1 MTTTR
6 AQGRKISQF
15 VAKTTISGSNSY
27 LNYIID
33 NTNYRIAYTD
43 FIGGLGVTGTIVQ
56 AGAVTAAPIL
66 DTQGDINN
74 IRGIEN
80 GSGIAA
86 NVSATDGV
94 EIKHNF
100 TVDATGSPLML
111 NTTATSPTFVSLLAG
126 SGIALTATGN
136 IIAISS
142 NDALHYVESFLQTNT
157 TDTVIAAT
165 TTPVLIAGTWEFG
178 ANTGFTQTSG
188 GKLTYD
194 GADTAVLTVHASISI
209 EPVSGNNNQDISV
222 YVAKN
227 GAVIAGTRISAVISN
242 GAPQNLSLS
251 TNQSFATSDYIE
263 LFVQN
268 STSTANLTVVR
279 GLFGVD

>member
-1 MTTTR
+1 MVDNSN
-6 AQGRKISQF
+6 GRKKSRFLAQTTVLAGSDMDYF
-15 VAKTTISGSNSY
+15 VNG
-27 LNYIID
+27 
-33 NTNYRIAYTD
+33 TNYRISYTNLVA
-43 FIGGLGVTGTIVQ
+43 GLGVTGTIVTT
-56 AGAVTAAPIL
+56 GLGTASPVL
-66 DTQGDINN
+66 SVDGTINK
-74 IRGIEN
+74 IRNIEN

-86 NVSATDGV
+86 NISATDGV

-111 NTTATSPTFVSLLAG
+111 NTAAVSPTFVSLFAG
-126 SGIALTATGN
+126 SGISLTATGN

-188 GKLTYD
+188 GRLTYN
-194 GADTAVLTVHASISI
+194 GSDTAVLTVHASISI
-209 EPVSGNNNQDISV
+209 EPVSGNNNQDVSV

-227 GAVIAGTRISAVISN
+227 GVAIAGTRISAVISN
-242 GAPQNLSLS
+242 GSPQNLSLS
-251 TNQSFATSDYIE
+251 TNQSFATNDYIE

>member
-1 MTTTR
+1 MVDNSN
-6 AQGRKISQF
+6 GRKKSKFLAQTTVLAGSDMDYF
-15 VAKTTISGSNSY
+15 VNG
-27 LNYIID
+27 
-33 NTNYRIAYTD
+33 TNYRISYTNLVS
-43 FIGGLGVTGTIVQ
+43 GLGVTGTIVTT
-56 AGAVTAAPIL
+56 GLGTASPVL
-66 DTQGDINN
+66 SVDGTINK
-74 IRGIEN
+74 IRNIEN

-86 NVSATDGV
+86 NISATDGV

-111 NTTATSPTFVSLLAG
+111 NTAAVSPTFVSLFAG
-126 SGIALTATGN
+126 SGISLTATGN
-136 IIAISS
+136 VIAISS

-188 GKLTYD
+188 GRLTYN
-194 GADTAVLTVHASISI
+194 GSDTAVLTVHASISI
-209 EPVSGNNNQDISV
+209 EPVSGNNNQDVSV

-227 GAVIAGTRISAVISN
+227 GVAIAGTRISAVISN
-242 GAPQNLSLS
+242 GSPQNLSLS
-251 TNQSFATSDYIE
+251 TNQSFATNDYIE

>member
-1 MTTTR
+1 MVRR
-6 AQGRKISQF
+6 ATGRRKSDF
-15 VAKTTISGSNSY
+15 VAQDTVPANSFMDY
-27 LNYIID
+27 FVD
-33 NTNYRIAYTD
+33 NTNYRISYTNLVS
-43 FIGGLGVTGTIVQ
+43 GLGVTGTIVTT
-56 AGAVTAAPIL
+56 GSGTAAPVL
-66 DTQGDINN
+66 EKDGTINK
-74 IRGIEN
+74 IRNIEN

-86 NVSATDGV
+86 SISATDGV

-111 NTTATSPTFVSLLAG
+111 NTTATSPTFVSLFAG
-126 SGIALTATGN
+126 SGISLTATGN

-188 GKLTYD
+188 GKLTYN
-194 GADTAVLTVHASISI
+194 GSGTAVLTVHASISI

-222 YVAKN
+222 YIAKN

-251 TNQSFATSDYIE
+251 TNQSFATNDYIE

>member
-1 MTTTR
+1 MVDNSN
-6 AQGRKISQF
+6 GRKKSRFLAQTTVLAGSDMDYF
-15 VAKTTISGSNSY
+15 VNG
-27 LNYIID
+27 
-33 NTNYRIAYTD
+33 TNYRISYTNLVA
-43 FIGGLGVTGTIVQ
+43 GLGVTGTIVTT
-56 AGAVTAAPIL
+56 GLGTASPVL
-66 DTQGDINN
+66 SVDGTINK
-74 IRGIEN
+74 IRNIEN

-86 NVSATDGV
+86 NISATDGV

-111 NTTATSPTFVSLLAG
+111 NTAAVSPTFVSLFAG
-126 SGIALTATGN
+126 SGISLTATGN

-188 GKLTYD
+188 GKLTYN
-194 GADTAVLTVHASISI
+194 GSSTAVLTVHASISI

-251 TNQSFATSDYIE
+251 TNQSFATNDYIE

>member
-1 MTTTR
+1 MVDNSN
-6 AQGRKISQF
+6 GRKKSRFLAQTTVLAGSDMDYF
-15 VAKTTISGSNSY
+15 VNG
-27 LNYIID
+27 
-33 NTNYRIAYTD
+33 TNYRISYTNLVS
-43 FIGGLGVTGTIVQ
+43 GLGVTGSIVTTGLGTASPVLSVDGTI
-56 AGAVTAAPIL
+56 
-66 DTQGDINN
+66 NK
-74 IRGIEN
+74 IRNIEN

-86 NVSATDGV
+86 NISATDGV

-111 NTTATSPTFVSLLAG
+111 NTAAVSPTFVSLFAG
-126 SGIALTATGN
+126 SGISLTATGN

-188 GKLTYD
+188 GRLTYN
-194 GADTAVLTVHASISI
+194 GSDTAVLTVHASISI
-209 EPVSGNNNQDISV
+209 EPVSGNNNQDVSV

-227 GAVIAGTRISAVISN
+227 GVAIAGTRISAVISN
-242 GAPQNLSLS
+242 GSPQNLSLS
-251 TNQSFATSDYIE
+251 TNQSFATNDYIE

>member
-1 MTTTR
+1 MVDNSN
-6 AQGRKISQF
+6 GRKKSRFLAQTTVLAGSDMDYF
-15 VAKTTISGSNSY
+15 VNG
-27 LNYIID
+27 
-33 NTNYRIAYTD
+33 TNYRISYTNLVA
-43 FIGGLGVTGTIVQ
+43 GLGVTGTIVTT
-56 AGAVTAAPIL
+56 GLGTASPVL
-66 DTQGDINN
+66 SVDGTINK
-74 IRGIEN
+74 IRNIEN

-86 NVSATDGV
+86 NISATDGV

-111 NTTATSPTFVSLLAG
+111 NTAAVSPTFVSLFAG
-126 SGIALTATGN
+126 SGISLTATGN

-188 GKLTYD
+188 GKLTYN
-194 GADTAVLTVHASISI
+194 GSDTAVLTVHASISI

-251 TNQSFATSDYIE
+251 TNQSFATNDYIE

>member
-1 MTTTR
+1 MVRR
-6 AQGRKISQF
+6 ATGRRKSDF
-15 VAKTTISGSNSY
+15 VAQDTVPANSFMDY
-27 LNYIID
+27 FVD
-33 NTNYRIAYTD
+33 NTNYRISYTNLVS
-43 FIGGLGVTGTIVQ
+43 GLGVTGTIVTT
-56 AGAVTAAPIL
+56 GSGTAAPVL
-66 DTQGDINN
+66 EKDGTINK
-74 IRGIEN
+74 IRNIEN

-86 NVSATDGV
+86 SISATDGV

-111 NTTATSPTFVSLLAG
+111 NTTATSPTFVSLFAG
-126 SGIALTATGN
+126 SGISLTATGN

-188 GKLTYD
+188 GKLTYN
-194 GADTAVLTVHASISI
+194 GSSTAVLTVHASISI

-251 TNQSFATSDYIE
+251 TNQSFATNDYIE

>member
-1 MTTTR
+1 MVDNSN
-6 AQGRKISQF
+6 GRKKSRFLAQTTVLAGSDMDYF
-15 VAKTTISGSNSY
+15 VNG
-27 LNYIID
+27 
-33 NTNYRIAYTD
+33 TNYRISYTNLVS
-43 FIGGLGVTGTIVQ
+43 GLGVTGSIVTTGLGTASPVLSVDGTI
-56 AGAVTAAPIL
+56 
-66 DTQGDINN
+66 NK
-74 IRGIEN
+74 IRNIEN

-86 NVSATDGV
+86 NISATDGV

-111 NTTATSPTFVSLLAG
+111 NTAAVSPTFVSLFAG
-126 SGIALTATGN
+126 SGISLTATGN
-136 IIAISS
+136 VIAISS

-188 GKLTYD
+188 GRLTYN
-194 GADTAVLTVHASISI
+194 GSDTAVLTVHASISI
-209 EPVSGNNNQDISV
+209 EPVSGNNNQDVSV

-227 GAVIAGTRISAVISN
+227 GVAIAGTRISAVISN
-242 GAPQNLSLS
+242 GSPQNLSLS
-251 TNQSFATSDYIE
+251 TNQSFATNDYIE

>member
-1 MTTTR
+1 MGT
-6 AQGRKISQF
+6 ASP
-15 VAKTTISGSNSY
+15 VLSV
-27 LNYIID
+27 D
-33 NTNYRIAYTD
+33 
-43 FIGGLGVTGTIVQ
+43 GTI
-56 AGAVTAAPIL
+56 
-66 DTQGDINN
+66 NK
-74 IRGIEN
+74 IRNIEN

-86 NVSATDGV
+86 NISATDGV

-111 NTTATSPTFVSLLAG
+111 NTAAVSPTFVSLFAG
-126 SGIALTATGN
+126 SGISLTATGN

-188 GKLTYD
+188 GRLTYN
-194 GADTAVLTVHASISI
+194 GSDTAVLTVHASISI
-209 EPVSGNNNQDISV
+209 EPVSGNNNQDVSV

-227 GAVIAGTRISAVISN
+227 GVAIAGTRISAVISN
-242 GAPQNLSLS
+242 GSPQNLSLS
-251 TNQSFATSDYIE
+251 TNQSFATNDYIE

>member
-1 MTTTR
+1 MVRR
-6 AQGRKISQF
+6 ATGRRKSDF
-15 VAKTTISGSNSY
+15 VAQDTVPANSFMDY
-27 LNYIID
+27 FVD
-33 NTNYRIAYTD
+33 NTNYRISYTNLVS
-43 FIGGLGVTGTIVQ
+43 GLGVTGTIVTT
-56 AGAVTAAPIL
+56 GSGTAAPVL
-66 DTQGDINN
+66 EKDGTINK
-74 IRGIEN
+74 IRNIEN

-86 NVSATDGV
+86 SISATDGV

-111 NTTATSPTFVSLLAG
+111 NTTAVSPTFVSLFAG
-126 SGIALTATGN
+126 SGISLTATGN

-188 GKLTYD
+188 GKLTYN
-194 GADTAVLTVHASISI
+194 GSSTAVLTVHASISI

-251 TNQSFATSDYIE
+251 TNQSFATNDYIE

>member
-1 MTTTR
+1 MVRR
-6 AQGRKISQF
+6 ATGRRKSDF
-15 VAKTTISGSNSY
+15 VAQDTVPANSFMDY
-27 LNYIID
+27 FVD
-33 NTNYRIAYTD
+33 NTNYRISYTNLVS
-43 FIGGLGVTGTIVQ
+43 GLGVTGTIVTT
-56 AGAVTAAPIL
+56 GSGTAAPVL
-66 DTQGDINN
+66 EKDGTINK
-74 IRGIEN
+74 IRNIEN

-86 NVSATDGV
+86 SISATDGV

-111 NTTATSPTFVSLLAG
+111 NTTATSPTFVSLFAG
-126 SGIALTATGN
+126 SGISLTATGN

-188 GKLTYD
+188 GKLTYN
-194 GADTAVLTVHASISI
+194 GSDTAVLTVHASISI

-251 TNQSFATSDYIE
+251 TNQSFATNDYIE

>member
-1 MTTTR
+1 MVRR
-6 AQGRKISQF
+6 ATGRRKSDF
-15 VAKTTISGSNSY
+15 VAQDTVPANSFMDY
-27 LNYIID
+27 FVD
-33 NTNYRIAYTD
+33 NTNYRISYTNLVS
-43 FIGGLGVTGTIVQ
+43 GLGVTGTIVTT
-56 AGAVTAAPIL
+56 GSGTAAPVL
-66 DTQGDINN
+66 EKDGTINK
-74 IRGIEN
+74 IRNIEN

-86 NVSATDGV
+86 SISATDGV

-111 NTTATSPTFVSLLAG
+111 NTTATSPTFVSLFAG
-126 SGIALTATGN
+126 SGISLTATGN

-165 TTPVLIAGTWEFG
+165 TTPVLVAGTWEYG

-188 GKLTYD
+188 GKLTYN
-194 GADTAVLTVHASISI
+194 GSDTAVLTVHASISI

-251 TNQSFATSDYIE
+251 TNQSFATNDYIE